1 MPAQLDLGPLS
12 VDLVF
17 KDIKNIH
24 LSVHPP
30 TGRIRIA
37 APERMGIDK
46 IRVFAIS
53 KLEWIK
59 RHQAGFRGQERESPR
74 EYIDRESHYL
84 WAKRYLLKVVESDA
98 PRGVELAHRTMLLHV
113 RPSTTRDERKAV
125 IGLFYRD
132 QLRSAVPSL
141 LEKWQPLAGVS
152 VDKVYV
158 RHMKTKWG
166 SCNPGTRSI
175 RLNTELAKKPEHC
188 LEYVIVHELVHML
201 EPRHGENFVRL
212 MNGLIPEWRHHRDEL
227 NWHPLAHE
235 EWDRKKPL
243 DRPVR

>member
-1 MPAQLDLGPLS
+1 MPARLDLGALS

-84 WAKRYLLKVVESDA
+84 WAKRYLLKVVETDA
-98 PRGVELAHRTMLLHV
+98 QRGVELTPRTMLLYA
-113 RPSTTRDERKAV
+113 PQNTDYSKRKALV
-125 IGLFYRD
+125 SQFYRE
-132 QLRSAVPSL
+132 QLRVAVPPIL
-141 LEKWQPLAGVS
+141 AKWGPLIGTR
-152 VDKVYV
+152 VDRVFV
-158 RHMKTKWG
+158 RSMKTKWG
-166 SCNPGTRSI
+166 SCNPRGRTI
-175 RLNTELAKKPEHC
+175 RLNTELAKKPQHC
-188 LEYVIVHELVHML
+188 LEYVVVHELVHMI
-201 EPRHGENFVRL
+201 EPRHGAKFVKM
-212 MNGLIPEWRHHRDEL
+212 MNGLIPEWREHRDEL
-227 NWHPLAHE
+227 NWQPLGYQ
-235 EWDRKKPL
+235 EWTSMPA
-243 DRPVR
+243 

>member
-1 MPAQLDLGPLS
+1 MPAQLDLGALS

-59 RHQAGFRGQERESPR
+59 RHQAGFREQERESPR

-84 WAKRYLLKVVESDA
+84 WAKRYLLKVVETDA
-98 PRGVELAHRTMLLHV
+98 QRGVELGHRTMLLYVPRNTEHGK
-113 RPSTTRDERKAV
+113 RKALV
-125 IGLFYRD
+125 SQFYRE
-132 QLRSAVPSL
+132 QLRAAVPSL
-141 LEKWQPLAGVS
+141 LAKWQPFVGEH
-152 VDKVYV
+152 VDRFFV
-158 RHMKTKWG
+158 RSMKTKWG
-166 SCNPGTRSI
+166 SCNPKTHTI
-175 RLNTELAKKPEHC
+175 RLNTELAKKPQHC
-188 LEYVIVHELVHML
+188 LEYVVVHELVHMI
-201 EPRHGENFVRL
+201 EPRHGDKFIKL
-212 MNGLIPEWRHHRDEL
+212 MDGLIPEWRDRRDVL
-227 NWHPLAHE
+227 NWQPLAHQ
-235 EWDRKKPL
+235 EWN
-243 DRPVR
+243 